1 MATLGIYVNRHVKK
15 LLTENTK
22 FFPWWDDLQMYG
34 NYGLITLGMLAF
46 GAPKALGAHMVCIPC
61 GEIKNCAAD
70 CSTCK
75 GK

>member
-22 FFPWWDDLQMYG
+22 FFPWWDDLKMYG

-46 GAPKALGAHMVCIPC
+46 GTPKALGTHLVCIPC
-61 GEIKNCAAD
+61 GEIKDCIAD
-70 CSTCK
+70 CSATHCE
-75 GK
+75 